1 MNKKVEEAINEIY
14 AELND
19 SAKWNERVSIIKQH
33 ILNLEENNDELRIES
48 NITLHTLINKKEGT
62 ITVSSERYHEKELE
76 IIKGYKLQSKLDK
89 IEDVVNNVFKEYTQS
104 NGKYSFSG
112 NDLLEIKSILDKEEE
127 TKWMKPTI
135 KKL

>member
-127 TKWMKPTI
+127 TK
-135 KKL
+135 

>member
-62 ITVSSERYHEKELE
+62 ITISSERYHEEELE

-127 TKWMKPTI
+127 TK
-135 KKL
+135 